1 MDLNVCVRC
10 PILPEDVPSTWPGPE
25 TKQLPVSHLIPQQC
39 QTHRYTTNTTWRK
52 ITHTPFTLY
61 LVLRNVPTLF
71 IFFVSGSIFTLG
83 ESGRSESRTMLRSP
97 KEERP
102 DITQLRKVTHDTRAF
117 FTFYSLKCV
126 GPVFFFSTCPQM
138 LLCCTKIIS
147 QSFKFLL
154 NKITS
159 CTLWKYHTFILSV
172 SPPLLTI

>member
-10 PILPEDVPSTWPGPE
+10 PILPEDIPSTWPGPE

-39 QTHRYTTNTTWRK
+39 QTHRYTANTTWHK

-61 LVLRNVPTLF
+61 LVLRNVLTMF
-71 IFFVSGSIFTLG
+71 IVFVSGSIFTLG

-102 DITQLRKVTHDTRAF
+102 DITQLRKVRTHNTDVF
-117 FTFYSLKCV
+117 YTFKCV
-126 GPVFFFSTCPQM
+126 RAVFFFSACSQM

-154 NKITS
+154 IE
-159 CTLWKYHTFILSV
+159 
-172 SPPLLTI
+172 